1 MNEPKRR
8 AARHSLT
15 GTGLYIALFLGLT
28 ALAVAGYWMLL
39 PSSTDKTPT
48 NVTKPPVTTPIT
60 AEPVT
65 PDVPE
70 VKPEEPA
77 EPVQSVVEVT
87 VPEKEP
93 EVTEPV
99 TPVAPRLIVSPLS
112 GETVAA
118 FSMDELAYS
127 ETLADWRTH
136 DGIDIKAD
144 AGTQVLAA
152 SSGTVLSVADDD
164 LMGTTV
170 VIAHDGGYETTYS
183 NLQSVPTV
191 APEQYVS
198 AGQVIGAVGA
208 TSLAEASMSPHLHF
222 SVSKDGKVIDTSMG
236 FTPLEGIIMGSR
248 CGSIDPA
255 IVPFI
260 MEKENIPASEM
271 GNFMNKQ
278 CGLLGVSEVSSDLRD
293 VMAAVRAGNK
303 QAQLAF
309 DILCY
314 GIKKYIGSY
323 AAAMNGL
330 DCVVFTAGIGENTP
344 EVRAGALA
352 EMDYL
357 GIRVDPEKN
366 ANVKKLPAPCDIS
379 ADGSRVRV
387 YVIPTNEELVI
398 ASDTEKL
405 VSAL

>member
-15 GTGLYIALFLGLT
+15 GTGLYIALFRGLT

-39 PSSTDKTPT
+39 PSSVDKTPT
-48 NVTKPPVTTPIT
+48 QVTKPPVTTPIT

-87 VPEKEP
+87 VLDKEP
-93 EVTEPV
+93 EATEPV

-164 LMGTTV
+164 LMGT
-170 VIAHDGGYETTYS
+170 HDGGYETTYS

-222 SVSKDGKVIDTSMG
+222 SVTKDGEI
-236 FTPLEGIIMGSR
+236 
-248 CGSIDPA
+248 IDPQE
-255 IVPFI
+255 FL
-260 MEKENIPASEM
+260 KS
-271 GNFMNKQ
+271 
-278 CGLLGVSEVSSDLRD
+278 
-293 VMAAVRAGNK
+293 
-303 QAQLAF
+303 
-309 DILCY
+309 
-314 GIKKYIGSY
+314 
-323 AAAMNGL
+323 
-330 DCVVFTAGIGENTP
+330 
-344 EVRAGALA
+344 
-352 EMDYL
+352 
-357 GIRVDPEKN
+357 
-366 ANVKKLPAPCDIS
+366 
-379 ADGSRVRV
+379 
-387 YVIPTNEELVI
+387 
-398 ASDTEKL
+398 
-405 VSAL
+405 

>member
-39 PSSTDKTPT
+39 PSSADKTPT
-48 NVTKPPVTTPIT
+48 NSTKPPVTTPIT

-87 VPEKEP
+87 VLEKEP
-93 EVTEPV
+93 EATEPV

-136 DGIDIKAD
+136 DG
-144 AGTQVLAA
+144 
-152 SSGTVLSVADDD
+152 
-164 LMGTTV
+164 
-170 VIAHDGGYETTYS
+170 GYETTYS

-198 AGQVIGAVGA
+198 AGQVIGAVGT

-222 SVSKDGKVIDTSMG
+222 SVTKDGEI
-236 FTPLEGIIMGSR
+236 
-248 CGSIDPA
+248 IDPQE
-255 IVPFI
+255 FL
-260 MEKENIPASEM
+260 KS
-271 GNFMNKQ
+271 
-278 CGLLGVSEVSSDLRD
+278 
-293 VMAAVRAGNK
+293 
-303 QAQLAF
+303 
-309 DILCY
+309 
-314 GIKKYIGSY
+314 
-323 AAAMNGL
+323 
-330 DCVVFTAGIGENTP
+330 
-344 EVRAGALA
+344 
-352 EMDYL
+352 
-357 GIRVDPEKN
+357 
-366 ANVKKLPAPCDIS
+366 
-379 ADGSRVRV
+379 
-387 YVIPTNEELVI
+387 
-398 ASDTEKL
+398 
-405 VSAL
+405 

>member
-39 PSSTDKTPT
+39 PSPAEKTPADAT
-48 NVTKPPVTTPIT
+48 DPPVTTPIA
-60 AEPVT
+60 AEPVE
-65 PDVPE
+65 PEVPE
-70 VKPEEPA
+70 IKPEEPA
-77 EPVQSVVEVT
+77 EPVQSAVEIK

-93 EVTEPV
+93 DEVTEPV

-118 FSMDELAYS
+118 FSMEELAYS

-170 VIAHDGGYETTYS
+170 VISHDGGYETTYS

-198 AGQVIGAVGA
+198 AGQVIGAVGE
-208 TSLAEASMSPHLHF
+208 TSLAEAGMTPHLHF
-222 SVSKDGKVIDTSMG
+222 SVTKDGAVIDPQEFLKS
-236 FTPLEGIIMGSR
+236 
-248 CGSIDPA
+248 
-255 IVPFI
+255 
-260 MEKENIPASEM
+260 
-271 GNFMNKQ
+271 
-278 CGLLGVSEVSSDLRD
+278 
-293 VMAAVRAGNK
+293 
-303 QAQLAF
+303 
-309 DILCY
+309 
-314 GIKKYIGSY
+314 
-323 AAAMNGL
+323 
-330 DCVVFTAGIGENTP
+330 
-344 EVRAGALA
+344 
-352 EMDYL
+352 
-357 GIRVDPEKN
+357 
-366 ANVKKLPAPCDIS
+366 
-379 ADGSRVRV
+379 
-387 YVIPTNEELVI
+387 
-398 ASDTEKL
+398 
-405 VSAL
+405 

>member
-28 ALAVAGYWMLL
+28 ALAVTGYWMLL

-48 NVTKPPVTTPIT
+48 NVTEPPVTTPIT
-60 AEPVT
+60 A
-65 PDVPE
+65 
-70 VKPEEPA
+70 
-77 EPVQSVVEVT
+77 
-87 VPEKEP
+87 
-93 EVTEPV
+93 EPV

-198 AGQVIGAVGA
+198 AGQVIGAVGT

-222 SVSKDGKVIDTSMG
+222 SVTKDGEI
-236 FTPLEGIIMGSR
+236 
-248 CGSIDPA
+248 IDPQE
-255 IVPFI
+255 FL
-260 MEKENIPASEM
+260 KS
-271 GNFMNKQ
+271 
-278 CGLLGVSEVSSDLRD
+278 
-293 VMAAVRAGNK
+293 
-303 QAQLAF
+303 
-309 DILCY
+309 
-314 GIKKYIGSY
+314 
-323 AAAMNGL
+323 
-330 DCVVFTAGIGENTP
+330 
-344 EVRAGALA
+344 
-352 EMDYL
+352 
-357 GIRVDPEKN
+357 
-366 ANVKKLPAPCDIS
+366 
-379 ADGSRVRV
+379 
-387 YVIPTNEELVI
+387 
-398 ASDTEKL
+398 
-405 VSAL
+405 

>member
-28 ALAVAGYWMLL
+28 ALAVTGYWMLL

-48 NVTKPPVTTPIT
+48 NVTEPPVTTPIT
-60 AEPVT
+60 A
-65 PDVPE
+65 
-70 VKPEEPA
+70 
-77 EPVQSVVEVT
+77 
-87 VPEKEP
+87 
-93 EVTEPV
+93 EPV

-222 SVSKDGKVIDTSMG
+222 SVTKDGEI
-236 FTPLEGIIMGSR
+236 
-248 CGSIDPA
+248 IDPQE
-255 IVPFI
+255 FL
-260 MEKENIPASEM
+260 KS
-271 GNFMNKQ
+271 
-278 CGLLGVSEVSSDLRD
+278 
-293 VMAAVRAGNK
+293 
-303 QAQLAF
+303 
-309 DILCY
+309 
-314 GIKKYIGSY
+314 
-323 AAAMNGL
+323 
-330 DCVVFTAGIGENTP
+330 
-344 EVRAGALA
+344 
-352 EMDYL
+352 
-357 GIRVDPEKN
+357 
-366 ANVKKLPAPCDIS
+366 
-379 ADGSRVRV
+379 
-387 YVIPTNEELVI
+387 
-398 ASDTEKL
+398 
-405 VSAL
+405 

>member
-48 NVTKPPVTTPIT
+48 KVTEPPVTTPIT

-87 VPEKEP
+87 VSEKEA

-198 AGQVIGAVGA
+198 AGQVIGVEVVSQAIEDAQDNARRNGIENA
-208 TSLAEASMSPHLHF
+208 RFFCADAGKAALQLAAEGIRPDVITADPPRKGISQ
-222 SVSKDGKVIDTSMG
+222 DVID
-236 FTPLEGIIMGSR
+236 
-248 CGSIDPA
+248 A
-255 IVPFI
+255 I
-260 MEKENIPASEM
+260 
-271 GNFMNKQ
+271 
-278 CGLLGVSEVSSDLRD
+278 
-293 VMAAVRAGNK
+293 
-303 QAQLAF
+303 
-309 DILCY
+309 
-314 GIKKYIGSY
+314 
-323 AAAMNGL
+323 AAMNP
-330 DCVVFTAGIGENTP
+330 DRVV
-344 EVRAGALA
+344 
-352 EMDYL
+352 
-357 GIRVDPEKN
+357 
-366 ANVKKLPAPCDIS
+366 
-379 ADGSRVRV
+379 
-387 YVIPTNEELVI
+387 
-398 ASDTEKL
+398 
-405 VSAL
+405 

>member
-39 PSSTDKTPT
+39 PSSGDKTPT

-60 AEPVT
+60 A
-65 PDVPE
+65 
-70 VKPEEPA
+70 
-77 EPVQSVVEVT
+77 
-87 VPEKEP
+87 
-93 EVTEPV
+93 EPV

-198 AGQVIGAVGA
+198 AGQVIGAVGT
-208 TSLAEASMSPHLHF
+208 TSLAEASMAPHLHF
-222 SVSKDGKVIDTSMG
+222 SVTKDGEI
-236 FTPLEGIIMGSR
+236 
-248 CGSIDPA
+248 IDPQE
-255 IVPFI
+255 FL
-260 MEKENIPASEM
+260 KS
-271 GNFMNKQ
+271 
-278 CGLLGVSEVSSDLRD
+278 
-293 VMAAVRAGNK
+293 
-303 QAQLAF
+303 
-309 DILCY
+309 
-314 GIKKYIGSY
+314 
-323 AAAMNGL
+323 
-330 DCVVFTAGIGENTP
+330 
-344 EVRAGALA
+344 
-352 EMDYL
+352 
-357 GIRVDPEKN
+357 
-366 ANVKKLPAPCDIS
+366 
-379 ADGSRVRV
+379 
-387 YVIPTNEELVI
+387 
-398 ASDTEKL
+398 
-405 VSAL
+405 

>member
-39 PSSTDKTPT
+39 PSSADKTPT
-48 NVTKPPVTTPIT
+48 NATKPPVTTPIT
-60 AEPVT
+60 A
-65 PDVPE
+65 
-70 VKPEEPA
+70 
-77 EPVQSVVEVT
+77 
-87 VPEKEP
+87 
-93 EVTEPV
+93 EPV

-152 SSGTVLSVADDD
+152 SSGMVLSVADDD

-198 AGQVIGAVGA
+198 AGQVIGAVGT
-208 TSLAEASMSPHLHF
+208 TSLAEASMAPHLHF
-222 SVSKDGKVIDTSMG
+222 SVTKDGEI
-236 FTPLEGIIMGSR
+236 
-248 CGSIDPA
+248 IDPQE
-255 IVPFI
+255 FL
-260 MEKENIPASEM
+260 KS
-271 GNFMNKQ
+271 
-278 CGLLGVSEVSSDLRD
+278 
-293 VMAAVRAGNK
+293 
-303 QAQLAF
+303 
-309 DILCY
+309 
-314 GIKKYIGSY
+314 
-323 AAAMNGL
+323 
-330 DCVVFTAGIGENTP
+330 
-344 EVRAGALA
+344 
-352 EMDYL
+352 
-357 GIRVDPEKN
+357 
-366 ANVKKLPAPCDIS
+366 
-379 ADGSRVRV
+379 
-387 YVIPTNEELVI
+387 
-398 ASDTEKL
+398 
-405 VSAL
+405 

>member
-39 PSSTDKTPT
+39 PSSADKTPT

-87 VPEKEP
+87 VSEKEP
-93 EVTEPV
+93 GVTEPV

-152 SSGTVLSVADDD
+152 SSGTGRAHSSSM
-164 LMGTTV
+164 LMV
-170 VIAHDGGYETTYS
+170 E
-183 NLQSVPTV
+183 
-191 APEQYVS
+191 
-198 AGQVIGAVGA
+198 
-208 TSLAEASMSPHLHF
+208 
-222 SVSKDGKVIDTSMG
+222 
-236 FTPLEGIIMGSR
+236 
-248 CGSIDPA
+248 
-255 IVPFI
+255 
-260 MEKENIPASEM
+260 
-271 GNFMNKQ
+271 
-278 CGLLGVSEVSSDLRD
+278 
-293 VMAAVRAGNK
+293 
-303 QAQLAF
+303 
-309 DILCY
+309 
-314 GIKKYIGSY
+314 
-323 AAAMNGL
+323 
-330 DCVVFTAGIGENTP
+330 
-344 EVRAGALA
+344 
-352 EMDYL
+352 
-357 GIRVDPEKN
+357 
-366 ANVKKLPAPCDIS
+366 
-379 ADGSRVRV
+379 
-387 YVIPTNEELVI
+387 
-398 ASDTEKL
+398 
-405 VSAL
+405 

>member
-28 ALAVAGYWMLL
+28 ALAVTGYWMLL

-48 NVTKPPVTTPIT
+48 NVTEPPVTTPIT

-87 VPEKEP
+87 VLEKEP
-93 EVTEPV
+93 EATEPV

-222 SVSKDGKVIDTSMG
+222 SVTKDGEI
-236 FTPLEGIIMGSR
+236 
-248 CGSIDPA
+248 IDPPKRPPHRHTHTA
-255 IVPFI
+255 QRPLPFLFLY
-260 MEKENIPASEM
+260 S
-271 GNFMNKQ
+271 
-278 CGLLGVSEVSSDLRD
+278 L
-293 VMAAVRAGNK
+293 
-303 QAQLAF
+303 
-309 DILCY
+309 
-314 GIKKYIGSY
+314 IGK
-323 AAAMNGL
+323 
-330 DCVVFTAGIGENTP
+330 P
-344 EVRAGALA
+344 
-352 EMDYL
+352 
-357 GIRVDPEKN
+357 
-366 ANVKKLPAPCDIS
+366 S
-379 ADGSRVRV
+379 ADRFTQSASGFVASSK
-387 YVIPTNEELVI
+387 I
-398 ASDTEKL
+398 ATA
-405 VSAL
+405 SAFGASVNLATR